1 MQSINFDDGY
11 KSYMI
16 NNDENK
22 IIRINV
28 TDLNTSKRFED
39 AVSAIDKLMDEVK
52 GEGDISEERFIEAD
66 RVIREQLD
74 HVFGDGMCEIVFGK
88 TNVLSATESGK
99 LLIEGFLD
107 ALLPVVK
114 ADMEAAAAKSRA
126 NIEKKMAAYIEPVIS
141 NDNELPDI
149 SSLTDEQ
156 KQALLAE
163 LSK

>member
-1 MQSINFDDGY
+1 MQSINFDDGF

-39 AVSAIDKLMDEVK
+39 AVSAIDKLIDEVK
-52 GEGDISEERFIEAD
+52 GDISEERFIEAD
-66 RVIREQLD
+66 RVICEQLD
-74 HVFGDGMCEIVFGK
+74 HVFGNGVCETVFGK

-126 NIEKKMAAYIEPVIS
+126 NIEKKMAAYIEPVI
-141 NDNELPDI
+141 NDDKKLPDI

-163 LSK
+163 LTK

>member
-39 AVSAIDKLMDEVK
+39 AVSVIDKLTDEVK
-52 GEGDISEERFIEAD
+52 DNISEERFIEAD
-66 RVIREQLD
+66 HVIREQLD
-74 HVFGDGMCEIVFGK
+74 HVFGDGVCEIVFGK

-126 NIEKKMAAYIEPVIS
+126 NIEKKMAAYIEPVI
-141 NDNELPDI
+141 NDDNKLPDI

-163 LSK
+163 LTK

>member
-39 AVSAIDKLMDEVK
+39 ALSAIDKLMDEVK
-52 GEGDISEERFIEAD
+52 GDISEERFIEAD

-74 HVFGDGMCEIVFGK
+74 HVFGDGVCETVFGK

-126 NIEKKMAAYIEPVIS
+126 NFEKKMAAYIEPVI
-141 NDNELPDI
+141 NDDNKLPDI

>member
-1 MQSINFDDGY
+1 MQSINFDDGF

-16 NNDENK
+16 NNNENK

-52 GEGDISEERFIEAD
+52 GEDISEERFIEAD
-66 RVIREQLD
+66 CVIREQLD
-74 HVFGDGMCEIVFGK
+74 HVFGDGVCEIVFGK

>member
-52 GEGDISEERFIEAD
+52 GEDISEERFIDAD

-74 HVFGDGMCEIVFGK
+74 HVFGDGVCETVFEK

>member
-52 GEGDISEERFIEAD
+52 GDISEERFIEAD

-74 HVFGDGMCEIVFGK
+74 HVFGEGVCEIVFGK

-114 ADMEAAAAKSRA
+114 ADMETAAAKSRA
-126 NIEKKMAAYIEPVIS
+126 NIEKKMAAYIEPVI
-141 NDNELPDI
+141 NDGNELPDI

>member
-16 NNDENK
+16 NNDPGK
-22 IIRINV
+22 VIRINV

-39 AVSAIDKLMDEVK
+39 AVNAIDKLMNEVK
-52 GEGDISEERFIEAD
+52 DTDITEERFIEAD
-66 RVIREQLD
+66 TVIRGQLD
-74 HVFGDGMCEIVFGK
+74 HVFGEGMCETVFGK
-88 TNVLSATESGK
+88 TNVLSATESGS
-99 LLIEGFLD
+99 LLIEGFLE

-114 ADMEAAAAKSRA
+114 ADMEAAAAKSRT
-126 NIEKKMAAYIEPVIS
+126 NIEKKMAAYIDPIV
-141 NDNELPDI
+141 NNGNELPDV

-156 KQALLAE
+156 KQALIAE

>member
-52 GEGDISEERFIEAD
+52 GDISEERFIEAD

-74 HVFGDGMCEIVFGK
+74 HVFGNGVCETVFGK

-126 NIEKKMAAYIEPVIS
+126 NIEKKMAAYIEPVI
-141 NDNELPDI
+141 NDDNELPDI

>member
-52 GEGDISEERFIEAD
+52 GDISEERFIEAD

-74 HVFGDGMCEIVFGK
+74 HVFGNGVCEIVFGK

-156 KQALLAE
+156 KQALIAE
-163 LSK
+163 LTK

>member
-39 AVSAIDKLMDEVK
+39 AVSAIDKLMNEVK
-52 GEGDISEERFIEAD
+52 GDISEERYIEAD

-74 HVFGDGMCEIVFGK
+74 HVFGNGVCEIVFGK

-114 ADMEAAAAKSRA
+114 ADMEAAAAKSKA

-163 LSK
+163 LTK